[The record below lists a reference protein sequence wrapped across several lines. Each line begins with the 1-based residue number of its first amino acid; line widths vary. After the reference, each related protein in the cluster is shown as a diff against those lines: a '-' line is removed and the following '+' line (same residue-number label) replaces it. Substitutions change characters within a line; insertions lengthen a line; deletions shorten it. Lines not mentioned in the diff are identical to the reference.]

1 MICDKCSFA
10 SCYTCK
16 IPWHEDQTCA
26 QHQFLLNDGETEEY
40 KRKYCKKCPRSG
52 CGAPTKKYK
61 SCHEMECA
69 NSKKSLF
76 PQCRRLLSR
85 HNNQSSV
92 ELRGAGTVKLF

>member
-10 SCYTCK
+10 SCYKCK

-61 SCHEMECA
+61 SFHEMECA

-76 PQCRRLLSR
+76 PQC
-85 HNNQSSV
+85 
-92 ELRGAGTVKLF
+92 